1 MKRILEYIIGKEEV
15 NLSIEKFLL
24 SKSYTGNTITQLKKM
39 YRSILL
45 NNEWVY
51 MNTKLSLNDKL
62 VITILEEENS
72 KNILP
77 IKLNFNIIYE
87 DEDILIINKPANMP
101 IHPSL
106 NNYNN
111 SLANALA
118 YYYKNKGEAFVFR
131 CINRLDKDT
140 TGLTIIAKN
149 ILSAGILYKD
159 MSKRKIKRS
168 YIAVTENSPY
178 LKDEDTIDLPI
189 ARVNDSLITRKV
201 DFINGERAVT
211 HYKIL
216 EKTDDKAILELHL
229 DTGRTHQIRVHMS
242 FLGSPLIGDYL
253 YNSKYSNSSDTR
265 PLLHSYKLEFNHPI
279 NKNKLEFVA
288 TIPKDMKV

>member
-24 SKSYTGNTITQLKKM
+24 SKYYTGNTITQLKKM

-77 IKLNFNIIYE
+77 IKLNFNIVYE
-87 DEDILIINKPANMP
+87 DEDILIVNKPANMP

-168 YIAVTENSPY
+168 YIAITENSPY

-216 EKTDDKAILELHL
+216 EKIDDKAILELHL

-279 NKNKLEFVA
+279 NKNKLEFTA
-288 TIPKDMKV
+288 EIPKDMKV

>member
-1 MKRILEYIIGKEEV
+1 
-15 NLSIEKFLL
+15 
-24 SKSYTGNTITQLKKM
+24 M

-77 IKLNFNIIYE
+77 IKLDFNIIYE
-87 DEDILIINKPANMP
+87 DEDILIVNKPANMP

-149 ILSAGILYKD
+149 MLSAGILYKD

-201 DFINGERAVT
+201 DFINGERAIT

-216 EKTDDKAILELHL
+216 EKTDDKAVLELHL

-242 FLGSPLIGDYL
+242 FLGSPLVGDYL
-253 YNSKYSNSSDTR
+253 YNSKYYNSSDTR

-288 TIPKDMKV
+288 KLPKDMKV